1 MKFRLAFTLTKYLEK
16 TFEVPNGLHIDKIL
30 RPLKFG
36 MAFTLTKYLEKTF
49 EVPNGLHIDKIL
61 REDF

>member
-1 MKFRLAFTLTKYLEK
+1 
-16 TFEVPNGLHIDKIL
+16 
-30 RPLKFG
+30 

-49 EVPNGLHIDKIL
+49 EVQNGLHIDKIL